1 MSSID
6 SAQEAA
12 VETERPMLLYF
23 TADWCSSCQSMDEH
37 LLSDEK
43 LVSDMNDKFI
53 TVRIDRDESGSDE
66 LIAKYN
72 LCCLPTFQIINSNGS
87 VVNKIEGSV
96 AYSEFYEF
104 LDIENSNT
112 QSVNHNPSYKVG
124 DFESI
129 HRQTESSKFQSGR
142 VEVTANTY
150 EELKAKSVNA
160 IGVQGSLSD
169 NQIQSRLKNLES
181 EPDGQSNQ
189 RIENDSSRPKFVPG
203 RIEVTSNTY
212 DEIQRTS
219 VNPTKEQSFTND
231 NVQIV
236 ENEDSTQEES
246 NEKVVESMLDIMK
259 EIETETETVAQN
271 YNEEEY
277 IQAGAFR
284 NIQNAEN
291 LLASLQNDTENVFLK
306 VEDDNNSNS
315 RKKLFKVVLGP
326 VNDTQERDVI
336 TDILSR
342 HGIKGFS
349 ILH

>member
-96 AYSEFYEF
+96 AYSDFYEF
-104 LDIENSNT
+104 LYIENSKDLSLN
-112 QSVNHNPSYKVG
+112 NNPSYKVG

-129 HRQTESSKFQSGR
+129 HKHTETSNFQSGR

-203 RIEVTSNTY
+203 RIEVTANTY

-231 NVQIV
+231 SVQIV
-236 ENEDSTQEES
+236 ENEDSSQEES

-259 EIETETETVAQN
+259 EIETETVAQN
-271 YNEEEY
+271 YKEEEY

-284 NIQNAEN
+284 NIHNAEN